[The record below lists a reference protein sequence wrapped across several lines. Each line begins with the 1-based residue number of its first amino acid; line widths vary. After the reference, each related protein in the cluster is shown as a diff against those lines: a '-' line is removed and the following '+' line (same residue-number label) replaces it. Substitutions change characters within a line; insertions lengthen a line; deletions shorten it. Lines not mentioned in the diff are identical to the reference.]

1 MFGMALG
8 VGRRV
13 FYDFE
18 RTWKPKWKAL
28 SALSSS
34 FEGDLQR
41 AINNGDGGEDLLQEV
56 LGYYNKDVVKWL
68 STEGKKAFNLLEL
81 THHKYGADSHV
92 GYGDLLRGRGVL
104 IPDGGGIYV

>member
-1 MFGMALG
+1 
-8 VGRRV
+8 
-13 FYDFE
+13 
-18 RTWKPKWKAL
+18 
-28 SALSSS
+28 
-34 FEGDLQR
+34 
-41 AINNGDGGEDLLQEV
+41 
-56 LGYYNKDVVKWL
+56 VKWL